1 MAELLLSNEAKR
13 FEVWEEETGVSLKV
27 GSLLSVFVCHQEER
41 HNFTKG
47 AMLRHL
53 WPKLYDLIDTQVLP
67 KTSSL
72 LALKTKWEKGSKVI
86 QMAARKNCNKLFP
99 V

>member
-13 FEVWEEETGVSLKV
+13 SEAWEEKTGESLKV

-47 AMLRHL
+47 AMLGHL
-53 WPKLYDLIDTQVLP
+53 RPGLYRKLTDTQVLP
-67 KTSSL
+67 KTSSP
-72 LALKTKWEKGSKVI
+72 LALKTKWEKGSKI
-86 QMAARKNCNKLFP
+86 LRSN
-99 V
+99 